1 MARILIVEDE
11 DDIAMVLAEDLR
23 LEGHSIEVVADGV
36 SAGTRGREKGWDLI
50 VLDVMLPKKD
60 GFDVCR
66 ELRRSGVR
74 TPVLLLTAKS
84 HESDKIMGLDL
95 GADDYVTKPFNPREL
110 RARVRALLRR
120 SEGDAG
126 ARLRFGEVEVD
137 PARAEV
143 RVGGQLVEMTPTEF
157 KLLLAFARNR
167 GHVLSRDRLIDLAWG
182 RETYI
187 TQRAVDAHIVNLRR
201 KIEPDAN
208 EPRHIVSVRGMG
220 YRFDE

>member
-1 MARILIVEDE
+1 M
-11 DDIAMVLAEDLR
+11 
-23 LEGHSIEVVADGV
+23 
-36 SAGTRGREKGWDLI
+36 
-50 VLDVMLPKKD
+50 
-60 GFDVCR
+60 
-66 ELRRSGVR
+66 
-74 TPVLLLTAKS
+74 
-84 HESDKIMGLDL
+84 
-95 GADDYVTKPFNPREL
+95 
-110 RARVRALLRR
+110 
-120 SEGDAG
+120 
-126 ARLRFGEVEVD
+126 
-137 PARAEV
+137 